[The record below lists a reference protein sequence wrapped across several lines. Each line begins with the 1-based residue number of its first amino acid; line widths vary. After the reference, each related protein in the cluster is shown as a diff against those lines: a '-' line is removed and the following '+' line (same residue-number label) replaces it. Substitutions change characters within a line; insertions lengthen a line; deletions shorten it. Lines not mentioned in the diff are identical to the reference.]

1 MPILTNLNPV
11 TAYTASVV
19 TDGTILTNGLGT
31 QLTSLQLTSSFANTA
46 SFAVTS
52 SISVIS
58 QFDISS
64 SYASASSTAS
74 SLIQNGL
81 IPNQFRVS
89 GDLADVYVFNTQSA
103 LFVSTSGS
111 SAVVG
116 MGNGICFADNGFQ
129 VAGGVGFEDI
139 RQTASVAVW
148 QVGTLSL
155 SSSNV
160 AVTELNTLHGIS
172 QSLSLQSQI
181 DGKQPTL
188 LTASVS
194 PSTPGSIA
202 GWVNVTVQGTLFWIP
217 LYK

>member
-19 TDGTILTNGLGT
+19 TDGTILTNGLGV
-31 QLTSLQLTSSFANTA
+31 QLTSLQLTSSYAQSA

-58 QFDISS
+58 QFDVSS
-64 SYASASSTAS
+64 SFASASATAS
-74 SLIQNGL
+74 SLVYNGL

-89 GDLADVYVFNTQSA
+89 GDLTDVYVFNTQSA
-103 LFVSTSGS
+103 LFVTTSGS
-111 SAVVG
+111 GVVVG

-129 VAGGVGFEDI
+129 TAGGVGFEDT

-148 QVGTLSL
+148 QAGTLSL

-172 QSLSLQSQI
+172 QSLSVQTQI
-181 DGKQPTL
+181 DGKQASL

-194 PSTPGSIA
+194 PSNPSTIV
-202 GWVNVTVQGTLFWIP
+202 GWVNITVQGTLFWMP